1 MNPVFRM
8 QELIGLIQAADK
20 AYFGKDDPIMT
31 DKEYDALVEELVA
44 LEKQTGLHF
53 NNSPIGRVGGE
64 VKAEL
69 TPVTHT
75 KPMLSCNKT
84 KKLEDIVAFIRQGD
98 IVLSWKMDGLTLVLR
113 YENGEFR
120 QAITRGADGLVG
132 EDVTHTVREM
142 RNIPFHVP
150 CHDPFEV
157 RGEGVLSFA
166 DYALLG
172 RLGCKSSHPRNVA
185 AGAVRSMTADPAK
198 LYHMD
203 FVAFELIKSKKAPR
217 TKVEQLK
224 FLEENHFKV
233 VEHCEI
239 HHDDSDKNILALIDK
254 WAPTNFAYPVDGLV
268 AEYNDIAFGK
278 RLGATAHHEKRM
290 LALKWS
296 DEIKKTV
303 FRGVTLNTTRN
314 GTVSIV
320 GEFDEVT
327 LDGTKIHRAN
337 LHNLSHFEKFAFG
350 EGDAI
355 TVYKANRII
364 PQIAD
369 NLTRSGTYLLP
380 DYCPSCGEELMIQV
394 SEGGVRNLYCPNE
407 DCVARH
413 ANRIARYCDRHAM
426 DIDGFSVST
435 VEKMIAYGWI
445 KNFPDLYHLDLH
457 EEAICGTPGF
467 GPERYAFLQEQIQKS
482 RCCRLYRFLTGLG
495 IPRLGEE
502 GAKQLHQYYYG
513 SMEAFEDAIREGFSF
528 HHIEGISQKVNE
540 SIHQWYQKPANQN
553 LLHALMAELT
563 FEGTSV
569 PTQENGN
576 PFLGKTVAVTG
587 TFERMERNTLISLLE
602 SLGAMIA
609 PGVTRDTDYL
619 LFGNLPGS
627 KKVGA
632 AVANGIT
639 MINERQFAEMLE
651 QNR

>member
-31 DKEYDALVEELVA
+31 DKEYDALVEELTA
-44 LEKQTGLHF
+44 LEKRTGLHF

-84 KKLEDIVAFIRQGD
+84 KDVDTLIDFIRQGD
-98 IVLSWKMDGLTLVLR
+98 VVLSWKMDGLTLVLR
-113 YENGEFR
+113 YENGEFK
-120 QAITRGADGLVG
+120 QAITRGHDGLVG

-142 RNIPFHVP
+142 RNVPMHIP
-150 CHDPFEV
+150 CRDSFEV

-166 DYALLG
+166 DYNLLG

-185 AGAVRSMTADPAK
+185 AGAVRSVTADPAK

-203 FVAFELIKSKKAPR
+203 FIAFELIQSQKAPR
-217 TKVEQLK
+217 TKMEQLK
-224 FLEENHFKV
+224 FLQDNHFKV
-233 VEHCEI
+233 VEHCAI
-239 HHDDSDKNILALIDK
+239 KCDDSDENIRALIDK
-254 WAPTNFAYPVDGLV
+254 WAPANFAYPVDGLV
-268 AEYNDIAFGK
+268 AEYNDIAFGE

-296 DEIKKTV
+296 DEMKKTI
-303 FRGVTLNTTRN
+303 FRGVSLHTTRN
-314 GTVSIV
+314 GTVSII

-327 LDGTKIHRAN
+327 LDGTNIHRAN
-337 LHNLSHFEKFAFG
+337 LHNLSHFEKLAFG
-350 EGDAI
+350 VGDVI

-369 NLTRSGTYLLP
+369 NLTRTGTYSP
-380 DYCPSCGEELMIQV
+380 PAYCPSCGEELTVQV

-413 ANRIARYCDRHAM
+413 GGRLARYCDRNAM
-426 DIDGFSVST
+426 DIDGFSVS
-435 VEKMIAYGWI
+435 VIEKMIAYGWI

-457 EEAICGTPGF
+457 EEAICNTPGF
-467 GPERYAFLQEQIQKS
+467 GPDRYQYWQEQIQKS
-482 RCCRLYRFLTGLG
+482 RHCRMYRFLTGLG
-495 IPRLGEE
+495 IPRLGAE

-513 SMEAFEDAIREGFSF
+513 SMEAFEDAIREGFPF
-528 HHIEGISQKVNE
+528 HHIEGISQKVSE
-540 SIHQWYQKPANQN
+540 SIHQWYAHPANQN
-553 LLHALMAELT
+553 TLHALMAELT
-563 FEGTSV
+563 FEGV
-569 PTQENGN
+569 AAPTEGNQN
-576 PFLGKTVAVTG
+576 PFRGKTVVVSG
-587 TFERMERNTLISLLE
+587 TFERMSRDTVIALLE

-609 PGVTRDTDYL
+609 SGVTRDTDFL
-619 LFGNLPGS
+619 LFGTLPSS

-639 MINERQFAEMLE
+639 MIHERQFAEMLE